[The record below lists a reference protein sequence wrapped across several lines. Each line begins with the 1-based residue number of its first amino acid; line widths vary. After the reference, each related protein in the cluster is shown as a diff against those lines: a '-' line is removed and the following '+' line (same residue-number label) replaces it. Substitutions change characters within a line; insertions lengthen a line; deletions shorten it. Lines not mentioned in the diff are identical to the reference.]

1 MVVRSC
7 STALGDGIR
16 ITSLEVPE
24 TVDMGEDATL
34 KCCYDLASHDLY
46 SVKWYRDDEEF
57 FRYMP
62 SESPPMATQ
71 ELNGV
76 SVSKDQ
82 SNGDMIVLKNVELN
96 SSGRYKCEVISDA
109 PEFHTAD
116 KSAEMMVVVVPEEKP
131 LIHGTQHEYHIG
143 DFARL
148 TCTSARSLPPAQLTW
163 QINGKQAPPEY
174 LLSLPTISFPDGLAQ
189 TKLQLK
195 FLVARSHFNH
205 GEMTLRCSARIS
217 TLYYKTQQHSVDGQ
231 FNYNVPVM
239 ESRDISALSSDQGK
253 ARRAKV
259 LALSGSSSIRLPSHS
274 LMTDVSP
281 ILSSGSWALIVG
293 SARREDVQGMSFYSA
308 WMNVTGQFCLR
319 QRSSEFTLDTL
330 GVMVKVNSGIG
341 RDARSSLTKPLAKSS
356 CSSGR
361 LPSYSIMDDESPA
374 CPPAPGL

>member
-1 MVVRSC
+1 MKENFVGIASDVCGKKFVGGSLRKASEWWNEGVKVKGEKRKGAFEGWLQSDSVEKYGKYREKNVEVKRKLWRRVKRHFLKYMVHFVGDV
-7 STALGDGIR
+7 LGDGIR

-82 SNGDMIVLKNVELN
+82 SNGDMIVLRNVELN

-143 DFARL
+143 DLARL

-195 FLVARSHFNH
+195 FLVTRSHFKH

-253 ARRAKV
+253 ARRGMPPSSGQQPKPHT
-259 LALSGSSSIRLPSHS
+259 LALLLS
-274 LMTDVSP
+274 LAIVAF
-281 ILSSGSWALIVG
+281 LSDYLSLS
-293 SARREDVQGMSFYSA
+293 
-308 WMNVTGQFCLR
+308 LR
-319 QRSSEFTLDTL
+319 QS
-330 GVMVKVNSGIG
+330 
-341 RDARSSLTKPLAKSS
+341 
-356 CSSGR
+356 
-361 LPSYSIMDDESPA
+361 
-374 CPPAPGL
+374 